1 MDYYSEQAEQETSSN
16 TFSFLLANHLPI
28 SVFFWEVK
36 CNKIGQCT
44 PNVQLLLLSP
54 PKNFGNEALHFAL
67 AIVTSY

>member
-1 MDYYSEQAEQETSSN
+1 MYYYSEQAEQETSSN

-28 SVFFWEVK
+28 CVFLEVK

-54 PKNFGNEALHFAL
+54 PQNFGNEALNFAL